1 LSGIFARATV
11 KWSAGAGAFAKTA
24 VGKENANIKSRI
36 ITENDFL
43 NLFIKS
49 PPWVQYN
56 TFSQNVQYN
65 KRQARRPA
73 F

>member
-1 LSGIFARATV
+1 LSGIFTSATV

-49 PPWVQYN
+49 PP
-56 TFSQNVQYN
+56 
-65 KRQARRPA
+65 
-73 F
+73 